1 MKAAEMAET
10 KRKGRGGRI
19 AVTILP
25 AADAVMKEL
34 EMAQRDYDAARFA
47 GFTEEELIQYADL
60 SEKIKE
66 NTKNILY
73 FLN

>member
-1 MKAAEMAET
+1 MKTAEMTET
-10 KRKGRGGRI
+10 KRKERGGRI
-19 AVTILP
+19 AATILP

-34 EMAQRDYDAARFA
+34 EMAQRDYDAARFS
-47 GFTEEELIQYADL
+47 GFTEEELIKYAEL

>member
-1 MKAAEMAET
+1 M
-10 KRKGRGGRI
+10 
-19 AVTILP
+19 TILP
-25 AADAVMKEL
+25 TADAVMKEL

-47 GFTEEELIQYADL
+47 GFTEEELIKYAEL